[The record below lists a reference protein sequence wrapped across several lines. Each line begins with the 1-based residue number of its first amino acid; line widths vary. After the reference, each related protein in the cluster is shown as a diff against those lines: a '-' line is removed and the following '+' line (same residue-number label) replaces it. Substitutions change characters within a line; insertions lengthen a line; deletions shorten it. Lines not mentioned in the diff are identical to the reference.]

1 MRFVVRRCAVILTI
15 ALLAGAC
22 GGGGGVGGDLKV
34 KKGQGGSGAIQQAT
48 TTTLPTTTTGA
59 HTATTAGAATTVP
72 QQPSAVYNIQNDT
85 KGQYIDPLSHSVRA
99 GSLVRF
105 VNQDSEKP
113 HQITLKLGGAI
124 AMQSPMIATGG
135 TWDVK
140 PTARGTYD
148 IVDEQRPY
156 AQGATLT
163 VG

>member
-1 MRFVVRRCAVILTI
+1 MQSLVRRSVLIVAL

-34 KKGQGGSGAIQQAT
+34 KKGEGGTGAIAQAT
-48 TTTLPTTTTGA
+48 TTTLAATTTTGR
-59 HTATTAGAATTVP
+59 TTRTTAAVPTTVA
-72 QQPSAVYNIQNDT
+72 QPSAVYTIQNDT
-85 KGQYIDPLSHSVRA
+85 KGQYIDPLSHSVRS

-105 VNQDSEKP
+105 VNQDSEKA
-113 HQITLKLGGAI
+113 HQITLRLQGAAPI
-124 AMQSPMIATGG
+124 QSPLIASGG
-135 TWDVK
+135 NWDVR

>member
-1 MRFVVRRCAVILTI
+1 VAF

-34 KKGQGGSGAIQQAT
+34 DKSQGGSGAIGQAT
-48 TTTLPTTTTGA
+48 TTTAAVTTTTA
-59 HTATTAGAATTVP
+59 PTARTTAPTPTTVAT
-72 QQPSAVYNIQNDT
+72 PSAVYTIQNDT

-99 GSLVRF
+99 GQLVRF
-105 VNQDSEKP
+105 VNQDGEKA
-113 HQITLKLGGAI
+113 HQITLKLGGAN
-124 AMQSPMIATGG
+124 AMQSPLIATGG
-135 TWDVK
+135 TWDIR
-140 PTARGTYD
+140 PTTRGTYD

>member
-1 MRFVVRRCAVILTI
+1 VILAL

-48 TTTLPTTTTGA
+48 TTTLAATTTTGR
-59 HTATTAGAATTVP
+59 TATTAATATTVA

-85 KGQYIDPLSHSVRA
+85 QGQYIDPLSHSVRA

-105 VNQDSEKP
+105 VNKDPEKA
-113 HQITLKLGGAI
+113 HQITLKLNGAPV
-124 AMQSPMIATGG
+124 MQSPMIASGG
-135 TWDVK
+135 AWDIK
-140 PTARGTYD
+140 PTARGEYK

-156 AQGATLT
+156 AEGASLT